1 MNREYHRWY
10 SQHLGH
16 DMELLLFGHGG
27 TPYLVFPSSMG
38 AFYEYEDTGMVGAL
52 REKLQQGS
60 LQLFCVASA
69 DRESWYNRTV
79 HPRQRVER
87 AMAYEGYLLHDVVPL
102 IRQRNQGAI
111 GVTGCSFGAYQA
123 ITFALRHPD
132 VVSSCVAMSGSFDIH
147 QFLDGY
153 YDQDCYFLCPSDF
166 LPRLDDSW
174 YLDRYRNRKWVLS
187 TGEHDICLKQNER
200 MSDLLTSKQIPHS
213 LHVWQ
218 GMWHD
223 WPWWQKMARAYVP

>member
-16 DMELLLFGHGG
+16 EMELLIFGHGG
-27 TPYLVFPSSMG
+27 APYLVFPSSMG
-38 AFYEYEDTGMVGAL
+38 AFFEYEDTGMVGAVA
-52 REKLQQGS
+52 EKLRHGV

-69 DRESWYNRTV
+69 DRESWYNRGA
-79 HPRQRVER
+79 HPRQRIER
-87 AMAYEGYLLHDVVPL
+87 ALAYENYLLRDVVPL
-102 IRQRNQGAI
+102 IRQRNSNGI

-123 ITFALRHPD
+123 LTFALRHPD
-132 VVSSCVAMSGSFDIH
+132 IVMSTVAMSGSYDIH

-153 YDQDCYFLCPSDF
+153 YDQDCYFLCPTDF
-166 LPRLDDSW
+166 LPNLEDSW
-174 YLDRYRNRKWVLS
+174 YLDRYRHRKWVLT
-187 TGEHDICLKQNER
+187 TGEHDICLRESER
-200 MSDLLTSKQIPHS
+200 MSNVFAAKHISHS

-223 WPWWQKMARAYVP
+223 WPWWQKMARAYLP

>member
-16 DMELLLFGHGG
+16 DMELLVFGHAGA
-27 TPYLVFPSSMG
+27 PYLVFPSSMG
-38 AFYEYEDTGMVGAL
+38 AFYEYEDTGMVAAVA
-52 REKLQQGS
+52 EKLRHGV
-60 LQLFCVASA
+60 LQLFCVASV
-69 DRESWYNRTV
+69 DRESWYNRGA

-87 AMAYEGYLLHDVVPL
+87 ALAYEGYLLNDVIPL
-102 IRQRNQGAI
+102 VRHRNRNGI

-123 ITFALRHPD
+123 VTFALRHPD
-132 VVSSCVAMSGSFDIH
+132 VVSGCVAMSGSYDIH

-153 YDQDCYFLCPSDF
+153 YDQDCYFLCPTDF
-166 LPRLDDSW
+166 LPRLEDHW
-174 YLDRYRNRKWVLS
+174 YLDRYRNRKWVLA
-187 TGEHDICLKQNER
+187 TGEHDICLRQNEHI
-200 MSDLLTSKQIPHS
+200 SNLFAAKHIPHS

-223 WPWWQKMARAYVP
+223 WPWWQKMAQSYLP